1 MEGVAVECST
11 SSGSTDTY
19 FSRKNFGRECAKE
32 LLAECFVSGEQW
44 TVGGFLIVYLL
55 TSCPYS
61 SVYSVK

>member
-1 MEGVAVECST
+1 MEGVAVECPA

-19 FSRKNFGRECAKE
+19 FSRKNIEQECAKD